1 MLKRYISC
9 IIPFR
14 EVNHLSQVSD
24 FVSIRLDSELKTE
37 LQQAAELERRSLSN
51 FCRLLL
57 EYSWGEYLKAGSM
70 RNLVERIQQTS
81 DRSQTQQWP
90 FKPQQ

>member
-1 MLKRYISC
+1 M
-9 IIPFR
+9 
-14 EVNHLSQVSD
+14 SQVSD